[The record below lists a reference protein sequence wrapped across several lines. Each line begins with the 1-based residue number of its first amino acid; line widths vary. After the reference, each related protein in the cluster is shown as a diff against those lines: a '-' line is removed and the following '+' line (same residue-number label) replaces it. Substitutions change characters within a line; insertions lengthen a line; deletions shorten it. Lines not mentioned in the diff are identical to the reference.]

1 MSGKDETDLVR
12 NKELS
17 PENSIAQ
24 STKSNHDLINGDASA
39 PVNGDSSTNLE
50 ETSKQNTVESTPKPS
65 TPSNWVQ
72 FENEDDSSD
81 KVYNIAN
88 KLLINYICV
97 QKKNHKNQHLLC
109 SLIVFALFR

>member
-24 STKSNHDLINGDASA
+24 STKLNHDFSNGDASI
-39 PVNGDSSTNLE
+39 PVNGDSLTNLE

-81 KVYNIAN
+81 KVYNYS
-88 KLLINYICV
+88 K
-97 QKKNHKNQHLLC
+97 
-109 SLIVFALFR
+109 

>member
-24 STKSNHDLINGDASA
+24 TTKLNHDLSNGDAAAS
-39 PVNGDSSTNLE
+39 VNGNSSMNLE

-81 KVYNIAN
+81 KVYNYTN

-97 QKKNHKNQHLLC
+97 QK
-109 SLIVFALFR
+109 S